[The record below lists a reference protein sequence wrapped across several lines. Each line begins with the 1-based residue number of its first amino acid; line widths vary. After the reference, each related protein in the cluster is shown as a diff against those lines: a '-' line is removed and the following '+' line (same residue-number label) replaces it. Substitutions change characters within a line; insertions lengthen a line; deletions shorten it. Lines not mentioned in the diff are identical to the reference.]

1 VPLDVGDRR
10 ELDPTAVRSAQLFAA
25 KVVGN
30 AGYFVAVLLLARGLG
45 PAGRGEIAFLIVTS
59 LILARAAP
67 FGIAEATTVFAAQR
81 PGARAVQLSTAVTF
95 AAATAAAAAIAV
107 GLALLAFVDGG
118 AADIGVSEA
127 VVLAGAAVAVAAAE
141 IGNAFL
147 LGCDRV
153 RQQAVITASSSW
165 IYALLLVL
173 VWASGSLSVVVAAAA
188 WAVAQSLRALW
199 VLSRSLRGLGLSRPS
214 GTVLRE
220 SIVFGS
226 RAWIGS
232 IARFLNFR
240 VDQLLMAFIASAS
253 ALGIYAVAV
262 NAAEV
267 LLYFPSTTAV
277 ALLPLAARSDPLRR
291 VEVVLRAFRSAA
303 LVTTAGALVAA
314 ILGPALIPLVFGTDY
329 DASVTPF
336 LWLLPGAVGFA
347 AMGVFSSA
355 LVASSLPGRSS
366 TGPVVSLVVGFALA
380 LTLIPPYGPSGA
392 AAASTLAFLA
402 GGLAALATYRRHAPF
417 AWSSLLLPR
426 RGDLDVFRAL
436 VPRVARP
443 GKG

>member
-1 VPLDVGDRR
+1 MSLAATERQ

-59 LILARAAP
+59 LVLARVAP
-67 FGIAEATTVFAAQR
+67 LGVTEATTIFTAQR
-81 PGARAVQLSTAVTF
+81 PHARATQLSTAACFVCVAS
-95 AAATAAAAAIAV
+95 AAASVLAV
-107 GLALLAFVDGG
+107 LALRLLVHDGTAVIG
-118 AADIGVSEA
+118 ASEA
-127 VVLAGAAVAVAAAE
+127 VVLVGAAVAIALAE

-165 IYALLLVL
+165 IYAVLLII
-173 VWASGSLSVVVAAAA
+173 VWGSGSLTVVYAAGT
-188 WAVAQSLRALW
+188 WAVAQWLRAFW
-199 VLSRSLRGLGLSRPS
+199 VVSRSIRGIGVERPS

-220 SIVFGS
+220 SIAFGA

-232 IARFLNFR
+232 MARFLNFR
-240 VDQLLMAFIASAS
+240 IDQLLMAFIASAS
-253 ALGIYAVAV
+253 ALGVYAVAV
-262 NAAEV
+262 NGAEV

-277 ALLPLAARSDPLRR
+277 ALMPLAARSDPLDRID
-291 VEVVLRAFRSAA
+291 VVLRAFRSAA
-303 LVTTAGALVAA
+303 LVTAVGAVVAA
-314 ILGPALIPLVFGTDY
+314 IIGPTLIPLVFGTAY
-329 DASVTPF
+329 DGSVAPF
-336 LWLLPGAVGFA
+336 LWLLPGALGFA

-366 TGPVVSLVVGFALA
+366 AGPVVSLVVGLLLA
-380 LTLIPPYGPSGA
+380 LLLIPMYGPSGA
-392 AAASTLAFLA
+392 AAASTFAFLL
-402 GGLAALATYRRHAPF
+402 GGLASLAVYWRHASF

-426 RGDLDVFRAL
+426 RGDLDVLRAL
-436 VPRVARP
+436 VPLRR
-443 GKG
+443 